1 MKKVLNV
8 LTLFV
13 FLFGAA
19 CTAIKEPVAVDSP
32 EADLSLGQESE
43 VQDEEAEEKQPEV
56 EPVTVE
62 PVEEVSIDYAQNFT
76 LEYFEGYK
84 LLTVTQPWI
93 GAEQSFSYALVP
105 EESVGMVD
113 VGNAM
118 VIPTPIKSIIT
129 FSTTYYPFLEQIGML
144 ESIVGVD
151 TAMFSYNQDIRNW
164 VEGGMIKE
172 VGGGGSM
179 APLDVELV
187 VELDADVIMAS
198 ASGYAEYDVHPQLLE
213 AGEPVV
219 LNSDYLE
226 PHPLGRA
233 EWGKFIAAFYDK
245 EAEAA
250 KLFDEMVARYEEAKQ
265 KVAAI
270 SYRPTVFLNS
280 AWEDSWSVPQK
291 DSYVGVLLRDA
302 GADYLFAS
310 EEGTGSSYF
319 GFEAILD
326 VAKDAEFWL
335 NPGMATDLASLAAM
349 DARYT
354 DFAAYGAG
362 NVYNTTARVND
373 FGGSDYY
380 ESGVANPDKVLMDL
394 IQIFHPGL
402 LEGYELYYYKQLD

>member
-1 MKKVLNV
+1 
-8 LTLFV
+8 
-13 FLFGAA
+13 
-19 CTAIKEPVAVDSP
+19 
-32 EADLSLGQESE
+32 
-43 VQDEEAEEKQPEV
+43 
-56 EPVTVE
+56 
-62 PVEEVSIDYAQNFT
+62 
-76 LEYFEGYK
+76 
-84 LLTVTQPWI
+84 
-93 GAEQSFSYALVP
+93 
-105 EESVGMVD
+105 
-113 VGNAM
+113 
-118 VIPTPIKSIIT
+118 
-129 FSTTYYPFLEQIGML
+129 
-144 ESIVGVD
+144 
-151 TAMFSYNQDIRNW
+151 
-164 VEGGMIKE
+164 MIKE

-226 PHPLGRA
+226 PNPLGRA

-349 DARYT
+349 DARYA

-362 NVYNTTARVND
+362 KVYNTTARVNE

>member
-19 CTAIKEPVAVDSP
+19 CTAVKEPVAVDSP

-56 EPVTVE
+56 GPVTVE

-187 VELDADVIMAS
+187 VELDADV
-198 ASGYAEYDVHPQLLE
+198 
-213 AGEPVV
+213 
-219 LNSDYLE
+219 
-226 PHPLGRA
+226 
-233 EWGKFIAAFYDK
+233 
-245 EAEAA
+245 
-250 KLFDEMVARYEEAKQ
+250 
-265 KVAAI
+265 
-270 SYRPTVFLNS
+270 
-280 AWEDSWSVPQK
+280 
-291 DSYVGVLLRDA
+291 
-302 GADYLFAS
+302 
-310 EEGTGSSYF
+310 
-319 GFEAILD
+319 
-326 VAKDAEFWL
+326 
-335 NPGMATDLASLAAM
+335 
-349 DARYT
+349 
-354 DFAAYGAG
+354 
-362 NVYNTTARVND
+362 
-373 FGGSDYY
+373 
-380 ESGVANPDKVLMDL
+380 
-394 IQIFHPGL
+394 
-402 LEGYELYYYKQLD
+402 